1 MAIRKFNVNGVEA
14 HVDYRALDNIPCGY
28 HIEEDVYPKKTS
40 TNYVDT
46 GEGAFVADLDVSD
59 LSEMIIAGTEEK
71 YLVQFDDQ
79 QFIKYAEGN
88 SNSWQL
94 YAGPYVDPSNFIC
107 IIQYDND
114 PEFGLYFTCTAP
126 TGGEHTLAIT
136 KLSLLELDTDY
147 LPKPL
152 EFAANFSETI
162 MEPTAIVF
170 DPVE

>member
-1 MAIRKFNVNGVEA
+1 MAIRKFNVNGVDA

-46 GEGAFVADLDVSD
+46 GKGKFIADLDVSD
-59 LSEMIIAGTEEK
+59 LSEIPIPGED

-79 QFIKYAEGN
+79 QFIKYPEGN
-88 SNSWQL
+88 SDFWQL

-107 IIQYDND
+107 IISYDND
-114 PEFGLYFTCTAP
+114 HEFGLHFTCTAP
-126 TGGEHTLAIT
+126 TGGEHTLTIT
-136 KLSLLELDTDY
+136 KLSLLKLNANY

-152 EFAANFSETI
+152 EFADDTPETI
-162 MEPTAIVF
+162 MEPTAISF
-170 DPVE
+170 TPVE